1 MKGSY
6 ILFIKLN
13 NNQNIKYSTKE
24 KFVFK
29 KGYYIYVGS
38 ALNSLES
45 RIERHL
51 RNVNKKKF
59 WHIDYLLI
67 YGQILNIFYKENSYR
82 EECDIANLLKEKF
95 LPIPKFG
102 SSDCKCTTHL
112 FYGSK
117 NELLKFINENKM
129 KEYFIQKT

>member
-13 NNQNIKYSTKE
+13 NNQNIKYGKKE

-51 RNVNKKKF
+51 RNINKKKF

-67 YGQILNIFYKENSYR
+67 YGQILNIFYKENRYR

-112 FYGSK
+112 F
-117 NELLKFINENKM
+117 
-129 KEYFIQKT
+129 